1 MHPPNKFGSRFRTY
15 VLEST
20 CTAAVE
26 TLEIYTYLSE
36 FTCKLV
42 NAGDIAAIELSHP
55 NTLMMEW
62 TTMATTLSV
71 FNNKGGVGKTTYMF
85 HIAHVLARRGHR
97 VLLVDCDT
105 QGNLTNYC
113 LNDDE
118 IAEAWKDDG
127 NSIYRVVEPIIRG
140 TGDITTPSPS
150 KLSQAEGDIYLVPG
164 DLRLSD
170 FEDRLGDTW
179 NAARGGDEASLRV
192 QSAIHRYIDAAV
204 SATNATVVL
213 IDMGPNLGALNRAVL
228 ASSDYFMTP
237 VAPDL
242 FSIQGTE
249 NLGNKLVAW
258 RSQWDQIHTSWTGS
272 HLSLPKGAPIY
283 LGYVLQMHNTRS
295 TDASGMTA
303 GWRIYKDRL
312 EAAIATNIVGKIPD
326 DQTFTWDDGNHLLG
340 QIPNLHSLV
349 PYSQE
354 ARKPIFDCTGK
365 DGLRG
370 SHQTKAKES
379 IDLFDDIVAAIENV
393 L

>member
-272 HLSLPKGAPIY
+272 HLSLPKEAPQFT
-283 LGYVLQMHNTRS
+283 LGMSYKCITR
-295 TDASGMTA
+295 
-303 GWRIYKDRL
+303 
-312 EAAIATNIVGKIPD
+312 
-326 DQTFTWDDGNHLLG
+326 DQRMR
-340 QIPNLHSLV
+340 P
-349 PYSQE
+349 E
-354 ARKPIFDCTGK
+354 
-365 DGLRG
+365 
-370 SHQTKAKES
+370 
-379 IDLFDDIVAAIENV
+379 
-393 L
+393 